1 MCFYFA
7 GNIDA
12 SLPLSFFNIKQRNE
26 VKVMLI
32 FLFFAA
38 KRETEKLAAATK
50 SAKIMILKLNK
61 KNSLRSD
68 SFLFLTLYHHNFLT
82 LFSRGGKRTAMT

>member
-1 MCFYFA
+1 
-7 GNIDA
+7 
-12 SLPLSFFNIKQRNE
+12 
-26 VKVMLI
+26 MLI

-61 KNSLRSD
+61 KNSLCSD
-68 SFLFLTLYHHNFLT
+68 SFLFLTLHHHNFLT
-82 LFSRGGKRTAMT
+82 LFSRGGMRTSLTLDSWCNSNFKSYIKYILF